1 MRWLAT
7 VICWLILIWLATGML
22 NRLTEDV
29 GSHGPSSDPRVVDS
43 NANSINHS
51 APASKESGQTIKRH
65 FLAAP
70 LSSGPFVEL
79 LSSTYSGAQART
91 PGRRR
96 VAEHLLK
103 ITPRSTF
110 ARISLAEID
119 FLSGDYAGATHQI
132 SYALALGGSNSSA
145 LLDALVEMAKNPETR
160 PFVADLIE
168 SKPRWSSTLL
178 MRLAP
183 TSAHKAY
190 LWEWAEGDKRGEA
203 AVVSALLRQDRIDLA
218 YDAFLTF
225 LTPESRV
232 AMTAPFDAHFE
243 GLPGAGP
250 FTWSIDARAASFEP
264 NGGLAVS
271 SYGQTRKSIAHQVT
285 KLPSGLAQ
293 AKIMMSGDISEG
305 GNSFEWAIY
314 CYSSRT
320 PFWTLPA
327 TELSAEPV
335 IIQEH
340 ISVPD
345 ADCEFQRVELAGL
358 PGDFPRTGRALIQ
371 KLEISRQERSSTQ

>member
-1 MRWLAT
+1 
-7 VICWLILIWLATGML
+7 
-22 NRLTEDV
+22 
-29 GSHGPSSDPRVVDS
+29 
-43 NANSINHS
+43 
-51 APASKESGQTIKRH
+51 
-65 FLAAP
+65 
-70 LSSGPFVEL
+70 
-79 LSSTYSGAQART
+79 
-91 PGRRR
+91 
-96 VAEHLLK
+96 
-103 ITPRSTF
+103 
-110 ARISLAEID
+110 
-119 FLSGDYAGATHQI
+119 
-132 SYALALGGSNSSA
+132 
-145 LLDALVEMAKNPETR
+145 
-160 PFVADLIE
+160 
-168 SKPRWSSTLL
+168 
-178 MRLAP
+178 
-183 TSAHKAY
+183 
-190 LWEWAEGDKRGEA
+190 
-203 AVVSALLRQDRIDLA
+203 
-218 YDAFLTF
+218 
-225 LTPESRV
+225 
-232 AMTAPFDAHFE
+232 TAPFDAHFE